1 MKRSPLTNADTAPSS
16 ILLLPIFLSPSF
28 LPLSAVTFER
38 NYLFSFVFFS
48 SFFDIEG
55 KKDAKLLKIGG
66 EIVRSVLRCTM
77 KIILLANELT
87 PFERIVKRNYS
98 KER

>member
-55 KKDAKLLKIGG
+55 KKDAKLLKTGG
-66 EIVRSVLRCTM
+66 ETLGSVLRCT

>member
-28 LPLSAVTFER
+28 LSLSAVTFER

-55 KKDAKLLKIGG
+55 KKDAKLLKTGG
-66 EIVRSVLRCTM
+66 EILGSVLRCT